1 MKSCITHV
9 ALYAQDLDKVKDF
22 YVKYFDGIS
31 NEKYVNT
38 KGFSSYFITFSSGAR
53 LEVMAHQQLV
63 KRETVDRVNG
73 LNHIAF
79 AVGSK
84 DAVLELT
91 QHLIAD
97 GYELLSPPRTTGD
110 GYFESCV
117 ADPEGNRV
125 EICE

>member
-22 YVKYFDGIS
+22 YVKYFDGIC
-31 NEKYVNT
+31 NEKYVNS
-38 KGFSSYFITFSSGAR
+38 KGFSSYFITFASGAR
-53 LEVMAHQQLV
+53 LEVMAHQELIQ
-63 KRETVDRVNG
+63 RETLDRVNG
-73 LNHIAF
+73 LSHIAF

-91 QHLIAD
+91 QQLIAD